1 MVSEIK
7 VIIKDEEKTLTKK
20 YLEYEVY
27 EVDEN
32 NPIIKGYINETLSNF
47 DGDPQSIKV
56 IITLL
61 IE

>member
-1 MVSEIK
+1 M
-7 VIIKDEEKTLTKK
+7 IIKDEEKTLTKK